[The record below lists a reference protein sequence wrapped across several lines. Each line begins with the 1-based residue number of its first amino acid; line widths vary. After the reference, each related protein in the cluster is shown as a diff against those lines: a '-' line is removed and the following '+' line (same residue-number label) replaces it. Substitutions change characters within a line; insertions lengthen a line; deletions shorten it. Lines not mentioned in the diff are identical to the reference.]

1 MLESISII
9 ICFVAFFSYMNA
21 RYFKMPQAIFLMITG
36 ILFSGLLLVADH
48 IVPSLG
54 HQILDTIQKINF
66 SESLLGFMLSFMLF
80 AGALHVSFSDLRASG
95 LSIASFALIGTVISS
110 FVIGG
115 LLWFAAPLFGTSLP
129 FIHALLFGCL
139 ISPTDPIAVLGIL
152 RNAGI
157 KKSVEIKIIGES
169 LFNDGVS
176 VVLFITI
183 LAILNHTQGAESPG
197 SSIRFFLQEV
207 LGGIGGGLVI
217 GYIGF
222 HMMKAIDHFQ
232 SEILISLA
240 MVMGG
245 YYACTALHFS
255 GPLAMVVAGLITGNT
270 GRENAMSQMTR
281 DYLGKFWEVLDEVF
295 NAFLF
300 VMIGIQA
307 LQIKLAVSTT
317 FLAVVAYFMLVGSRY
332 ISLIVPAILLR
343 FRHRLEA
350 NEIAAMTWGGLRGG
364 ISVALALTIPANPY
378 RDLVVTV
385 TFVVVALSIIL
396 QGFSIGYFVRRW
408 KLSTN

>member
-1 MLESISII
+1 
-9 ICFVAFFSYMNA
+9 
-21 RYFKMPQAIFLMITG
+21 
-36 ILFSGLLLVADH
+36 
-48 IVPSLG
+48 
-54 HQILDTIQKINF
+54 
-66 SESLLGFMLSFMLF
+66 
-80 AGALHVSFSDLRASG
+80 
-95 LSIASFALIGTVISS
+95 
-110 FVIGG
+110 
-115 LLWFAAPLFGTSLP
+115 
-129 FIHALLFGCL
+129 
-139 ISPTDPIAVLGIL
+139 
-152 RNAGI
+152 
-157 KKSVEIKIIGES
+157 
-169 LFNDGVS
+169 
-176 VVLFITI
+176 
-183 LAILNHTQGAESPG
+183 
-197 SSIRFFLQEV
+197 
-207 LGGIGGGLVI
+207 
-217 GYIGF
+217 
-222 HMMKAIDHFQ
+222 
-232 SEILISLA
+232 LA